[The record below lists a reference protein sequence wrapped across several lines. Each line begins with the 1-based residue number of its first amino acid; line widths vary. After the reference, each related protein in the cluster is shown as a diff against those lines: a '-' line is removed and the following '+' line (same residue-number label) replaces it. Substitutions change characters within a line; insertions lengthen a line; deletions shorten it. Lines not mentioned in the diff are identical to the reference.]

1 MPCGRSGKPCAVE
14 PDEQPP
20 DGMEPERCGPDVTA
34 EGISDE
40 RWKDYRSAKVSGR
53 EEETGGRGRKERGA
67 GKRGEKEAGRKKVR
81 GAATGKYPRAGGALN
96 EMDAGPGG
104 PGNLIHC
111 LIIVHRIGKK
121 EVKGR
126 EAVLFTLEFFVCYP
140 YNTVAM
146 YEGKGI
152 GKEVRK

>member
-1 MPCGRSGKPCAVE
+1 MIISLRKRKQRGCLAIGIAALGVLLAACGAP
-14 PDEQPP
+14 
-20 DGMEPERCGPDVTA
+20 
-34 EGISDE
+34 
-40 RWKDYRSAKVSGR
+40 SGR

-121 EVKGR
+121 EVK
-126 EAVLFTLEFFVCYP
+126 EFLSADIMSLCIRY
-140 YNTVAM
+140 
-146 YEGKGI
+146 
-152 GKEVRK
+152 